1 MSSKTVTKH
10 KKEWLIHSFLFF
22 AVALR
27 ILTQPRNAKRYGIR
41 FAFAAGEITPVPIK
55 YTFMLYK
62 KKISS
67 YPLQSLSN
75 VL

>member
-41 FAFAAGEITPVPIK
+41 FAFAAGEIHAIRFS
-55 YTFMLYK
+55 YLLLHQK
-62 KKISS
+62 KNRH
-67 YPLQSLSN
+67 LE
-75 VL
+75 